1 VNAVSQPAGRA
12 RAPGDLRLV
21 QDFVNTVDLEDGPDL
36 FATRDSMR
44 SWLFGHGLL
53 GRTQPISAGDFERIL
68 QLREAVR
75 GLALAN
81 NAHALDP
88 AAITILNRESALATG
103 RFRFRTDGATSL
115 EPSVTGIDRAV
126 FAILSA
132 IHRSM
137 ANGSWERL
145 KACRRHS
152 CRWVFFDQS
161 RNRSGTWCAMAI
173 CGNKEKT
180 GAYYRRT
187 RSSGTRGKAAAR
199 AAPRR
204 RKARD

>member
-1 VNAVSQPAGRA
+1 VTTPTQPAGRA
-12 RAPGDLRLV
+12 HAPGELRLV
-21 QDFVNTVDLEDGPDL
+21 QDFVNSVDLEDGPDL
-36 FATRDSMR
+36 FATPESTR
-44 SWLFGHGLL
+44 SWLVGKGLL
-53 GRTQPISAGDFERIL
+53 GRRQPMSPGDFHRIL

-75 GLALAN
+75 ALALAN

-88 AAITILNRESALATG
+88 SAINILNRESASATG
-103 RFRFRTDGATSL
+103 HFRFQTDGATSL

-126 FAILSA
+126 FAVLSA

-152 CRWVFFDQS
+152 CRWAFYDQS
-161 RNRSGTWCAMAI
+161 KNRSGTWCAMAI

-180 GAYYRRT
+180 GAYYRRM
-187 RSSGTRGKAAAR
+187 RSRATRG

-204 RKARD
+204 ARRPKAQDST